1 MWGAMVAQGLQTIL
15 NISGQHQQ
23 GKAEAAAYKYQAAQ
37 DDRNAEALA
46 VETAMQENTMRRQ
59 NRQKLS
65 QLSAALAENGLSGGT
80 FDRLFDDSAKNL
92 EQDVLNMRYK
102 GLSAMQN
109 YKNSAALNRIYA
121 SAARG
126 NAKTNMWASAANG
139 AASMLGTYVMYNS
152 AKLNNNTGS
161 YKTLDDGLSK
171 NILSY
176 KRQYTPWA

>member
-1 MWGAMVAQGLQTIL
+1 MWGVMAAQGLQTIL

-37 DDRNAEALA
+37 DDRTAEALA

-59 NRQKLS
+59 NRQKLG

-80 FDRLFDDSAKNL
+80 FDRLFDVSASNL
-92 EQDVLNMRYK
+92 EQDVLNAHYQGM
-102 GLSAMQN
+102 SAMQN
-109 YKNSAALNRIYA
+109 YKNSAALNRVYA
-121 SAARG
+121 SAARS
-126 NAKTNMWASAANG
+126 NAKANMWASAANG

-152 AKLNNNTGS
+152 TKLNNNTGS

-171 NILSY
+171 NIMSY